1 MSTNFDL
8 ESKIE
13 SVLGETYPY
22 YANIKSPDKIGMSD
36 KGSLQQMGKNISGLI
51 EYVSLLVSGKSKAS
65 ATGNPLGNKFF
76 LKVAGKCKAI
86 DKCSDPSDYSTCEEV
101 NRYIYVDNVP
111 EGNIP
116 FISYGLDTNFSEFR
130 GLIPGT
136 MSNLNVLNPAS
147 LLRSFTT
154 GPSPPCQQ
162 ITMETI
168 NSDNI
173 KSNETNYVA
182 LIDIQ
187 SIDPCSFKS
196 IKGRPDIKKGYNP
209 VSQKSS
215 NCDAFTNL
223 KSSLNDFNNS
233 ITNNNYELY
242 DYDVNFPDDIK
253 SQVYFSSLSLLGLII
268 FYNLMKKS

>member
-1 MSTNFDL
+1 MSSRL
-8 ESKIE
+8 EQ
-13 SVLGETYPY
+13 VLGETYPY
-22 YANIKSPDKIGMSD
+22 YANIKSPDKIGMSS

-76 LKVAGKCKAI
+76 LKVAGGCKAI
-86 DKCSDPSDYSTCEEV
+86 DQCSDPNDPSTCLQV
-101 NRYIYVDNVP
+101 DRYIYVDNVP

-116 FISYGLDTNFSEFR
+116 FISAGLDTNFSEFR

-147 LLRSFTT
+147 LLRAFTT
-154 GPSPPCQQ
+154 GPTPPCQK

-196 IKGRPDIKKGYNP
+196 IAGHPETKKGYNP
-209 VSQKSS
+209 VSKKTS

-233 ITNNNYELY
+233 ISNNNYELY
-242 DYDVNFPDDIK
+242 DYDENYPNGFIE
-253 SQVYFSSLSLLGLII
+253 QIYLAGLGGLGLII
-268 FYNLMKKS
+268 FYKLLKKS